1 MVIFS
6 RTYEVIQDAITTLNG
21 LVINPQEK
29 VCKNKILCKP
39 LGELRYIQARQ
50 MIGQIKSFTK
60 SSTRNDQQIFRNF
73 YSSIIEPMSGVD
85 DFTMVSQKHE
95 NEGVD

>member
-6 RTYEVIQDAITTLNG
+6 RTYEVIRDAKTTLNG
-21 LVINPQEK
+21 HVVTPQEK
-29 VCKNKILCKP
+29 VWNDKILCKP
-39 LGELRYIQARQ
+39 
-50 MIGQIKSFTK
+50 
-60 SSTRNDQQIFRNF
+60 QQIFRNL

-85 DFTMVSQKHE
+85 DFTKVSQKHE